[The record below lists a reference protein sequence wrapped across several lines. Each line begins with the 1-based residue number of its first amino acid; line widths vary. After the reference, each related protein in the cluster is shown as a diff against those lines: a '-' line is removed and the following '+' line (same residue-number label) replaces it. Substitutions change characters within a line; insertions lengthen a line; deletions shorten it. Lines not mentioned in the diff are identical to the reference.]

1 MSLSIGKYSDKVLCD
16 VIHMHTIHLLLWRYD
31 NLTKKKSLIM
41 PYSFVKDIKKISFL
55 FNYLQNRSTKTNWNL
70 KREMRLRGVKIKE
83 RTKKSE
89 NIGEAVS
96 LEGREN
102 KMSYKRKIMKYMSFY
117 TNKSEIKSVF
127 FILTSRWLYFSTKN
141 LF

>member
-1 MSLSIGKYSDKVLCD
+1 
-16 VIHMHTIHLLLWRYD
+16 
-31 NLTKKKSLIM
+31 
-41 PYSFVKDIKKISFL
+41 
-55 FNYLQNRSTKTNWNL
+55 
-70 KREMRLRGVKIKE
+70 MRLRGVKIKE

-127 FILTSRWLYFSTKN
+127 FILTSR
-141 LF
+141 